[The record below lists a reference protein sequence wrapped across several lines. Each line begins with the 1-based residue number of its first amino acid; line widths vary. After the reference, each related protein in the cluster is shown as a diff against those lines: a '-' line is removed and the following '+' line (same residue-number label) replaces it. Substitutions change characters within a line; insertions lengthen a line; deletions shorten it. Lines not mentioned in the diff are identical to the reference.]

1 MAYFYFD
8 HQDQASQSISAVL
21 CSVLR
26 QLLEQIPT
34 IPNSVTEL
42 YEKSG
47 NKGSIT
53 LNECERLLAD
63 LASVLEY
70 VYLVF
75 DGLDEAAHRRAF
87 LQSILN
93 VARSPRVRLLV
104 TSRPHIS
111 DLIDLFQQYPN
122 LMIRAR
128 EEDLKTYLY
137 QELEQ
142 GEIYNIADQQ
152 FVNKLVRK
160 LTQGAEGMYAS
171 PSYHFPKTY
180 EAWPF
185 VPKESS

>member
-1 MAYFYFD
+1 M
-8 HQDQASQSISAVL
+8 
-21 CSVLR
+21 
-26 QLLEQIPT
+26 PT
-34 IPNSVTEL
+34 IPSCVTEL
-42 YEKSG
+42 YTKSG
-47 NKGSIT
+47 HNGSIT

-63 LASVLEY
+63 LASGLEY

-93 VARSPRVRLLV
+93 VARTPRVRLLV

-122 LMIRAR
+122 LVIRAH

-142 GEIYNIADQQ
+142 GEIYKIADQQ
-152 FVNKLVRK
+152 FVKRLVRK
-160 LTQGAEGMYAS
+160 LTQGAEGMYVS
-171 PSYHFPKTY
+171 PSYQSPKTY
-180 EAWPF
+180 HVWPF
-185 VPKESS
+185 DSREGS

>member
-1 MAYFYFD
+1 M
-8 HQDQASQSISAVL
+8 
-21 CSVLR
+21 
-26 QLLEQIPT
+26 PT
-34 IPNSVTEL
+34 IPSCVTEL

-47 NKGSIT
+47 HNGSIT
-53 LNECERLLAD
+53 PYECERLLTD
-63 LASVLEY
+63 LASGLEY

-93 VARSPRVRLLV
+93 VARSPHIRLLV

-122 LMIRAR
+122 LRIRAQ
-128 EEDLKTYLY
+128 EEDLKTYIY

-152 FVNKLVRK
+152 FVNRLVRK

-171 PSYHFPKTY
+171 PFYHPPKDLQSLALCSKRKFLT
-180 EAWPF
+180 
-185 VPKESS
+185 STLM